1 MDDRE
6 FKEWM
11 SFHSKRLD
19 KKYYSKGMSTLIL
32 HKRAM
37 STVFSVVENIR
48 DIEYSDL
55 ALTAYFMIKDRQFDY
70 LAKDYERILE
80 LAMADK
86 DKFVGKIYEFYV
98 KTGDKIRKNGLYKKF
113 FELTSMFL
121 NTDHSDMDE
130 VTTYVY
136 RAYTDNTLT
145 GQFSSPFHM
154 NVENKFHFGMSV
166 ERLFLW
172 AYSAF
177 STD

>member
-37 STVFSVVENIR
+37 STAFSVVENLR
-48 DIEYSDL
+48 GIEYSDL
-55 ALTAYFMIKDRQFDY
+55 ALTAYFMIKDRQLDD

-98 KTGDKIRKNGLYKKF
+98 KTGDKIKKNGLYKKF
-113 FELTSMFL
+113 F
-121 NTDHSDMDE
+121 
-130 VTTYVY
+130 
-136 RAYTDNTLT
+136 
-145 GQFSSPFHM
+145 
-154 NVENKFHFGMSV
+154 
-166 ERLFLW
+166 
-172 AYSAF
+172 
-177 STD
+177 